1 MAKMNRNTDGLRK
14 SAKERHQLAVR
25 KADAALATLLEGA
38 KPVTFRSVSQV
49 AGVSTA
55 WLYSQVGL
63 RKRIEDLRSQRVR
76 RSTMPRDESA
86 SDQSKDSIIS
96 ALKLRVRALEDKNRE
111 LIRQIE
117 VAYGR
122 LFAVS
127 QS

>member
-1 MAKMNRNTDGLRK
+1 
-14 SAKERHQLAVR
+14 
-25 KADAALATLLEGA
+25 
-38 KPVTFRSVSQV
+38 V

-63 RKRIEDLRSQRVR
+63 RKRIEDLRSQRVP

-111 LIRQIE
+111 LTRQIE

-122 LFAVS
+122 LFAVKPELS
-127 QS
+127 RAVIPVGWPRAKFVAGLRAGHWVRLAYPIR